1 MPSAFRSF
9 PGHVAVLGD
18 TWMRMVDTRVTWTPT
33 GKTWGSESK
42 PFMVSDGSVLGIA
55 KPGEAKGDGIARAA
69 HEKIAS
75 DLAYH
80 LDLPIP
86 PVVLWRRSPCP
97 AGAHPC
103 CSISAIAYAQ
113 PLDLG
118 SNMNLI
124 TGPLLDDARR
134 ITSAIAVFE
143 SWIGAQDRHPG
154 NAIIDA
160 DTSGGLR
167 IAFIDYAHSLSHTWK
182 VSPGLNQFVNTFAAS
197 FGGALPTVVEEVVDR
212 IGALMEQ
219 AIESVVS
226 SIPDDFMPPADRQ
239 LVVDQLLQRRATL
252 RSVCGLP

>member
-18 TWMRMVDTRVTWTPT
+18 TWVRMVDTRVAWTPT

-42 PFMVSDGSVLGIA
+42 PFMVSGAGVLGIA
-55 KPGEAKGDGIARAA
+55 KPGEVKGDGIARAA

-86 PVVLWRRSPCP
+86 PVVLWRRLPCP

-118 SNMNLI
+118 PNMHLI

-134 ITSAIAVFE
+134 IT
-143 SWIGAQDRHPG
+143 QR
-154 NAIIDA
+154 
-160 DTSGGLR
+160 LR
-167 IAFIDYAHSLSHTWK
+167 RS
-182 VSPGLNQFVNTFAAS
+182 
-197 FGGALPTVVEEVVDR
+197 TV
-212 IGALMEQ
+212 GY
-219 AIESVVS
+219 
-226 SIPDDFMPPADRQ
+226 
-239 LVVDQLLQRRATL
+239 
-252 RSVCGLP
+252 

>member
-1 MPSAFRSF
+1 MP
-9 PGHVAVLGD
+9 GGC
-18 TWMRMVDTRVTWTPT
+18 
-33 GKTWGSESK
+33 
-42 PFMVSDGSVLGIA
+42 
-55 KPGEAKGDGIARAA
+55 
-69 HEKIAS
+69 AS
-75 DLAYH
+75 LLLH
-80 LDLPIP
+80 FGNRI
-86 PVVLWRRSPCP
+86 
-97 AGAHPC
+97 
-103 CSISAIAYAQ
+103 
-113 PLDLG
+113 
-118 SNMNLI
+118 
-124 TGPLLDDARR
+124 LLDDARR